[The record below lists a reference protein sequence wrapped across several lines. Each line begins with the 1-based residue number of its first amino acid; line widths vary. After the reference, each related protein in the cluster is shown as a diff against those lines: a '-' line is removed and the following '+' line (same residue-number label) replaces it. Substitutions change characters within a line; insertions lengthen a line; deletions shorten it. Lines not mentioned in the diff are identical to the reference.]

1 MWALPCFL
9 PSPSRQWGLLWGAPV
24 RGRSREVRMSRTCAV
39 GKMGLSEGS
48 PPRRAKSNG
57 QRFPR
62 EVPFAGRRRR
72 LADESGA
79 YSRRVFNFWALPRA
93 HGRYGR
99 TERRK
104 KCSSEGLR
112 PPGCG
117 AATRAHRREVPK
129 SCNPVHPRWQS
140 QRFLSGGAGCACGTG
155 RAGCRR
161 SKGIPIRLRGCG
173 PLPPARDTAW

>member
-9 PSPSRQWGLLWGAPV
+9 LSPSQQWGLLWDAPV
-24 RGRSREVRMSRTCAV
+24 RGRSREVRMSRTWAAGNWV
-39 GKMGLSEGS
+39 FGG
-48 PPRRAKSNG
+48 PTPRAKSNG

-62 EVPFAGRRRR
+62 EAPIAGRRERP
-72 LADESGA
+72 AGESGA
-79 YSRRVFNFWALPRA
+79 CCRRVFNFWALPRA

-99 TERRK
+99 AGRRERY
-104 KCSSEGLR
+104 SSEGLR
-112 PPGCG
+112 PPGRG

-129 SCNPVHPRWQS
+129 SCNPNRSRWQS
-140 QRFLSGGAGCACGTG
+140 QPFPIGGAGCARGTG

-173 PLPPARDTAW
+173 PLPPARDKAW